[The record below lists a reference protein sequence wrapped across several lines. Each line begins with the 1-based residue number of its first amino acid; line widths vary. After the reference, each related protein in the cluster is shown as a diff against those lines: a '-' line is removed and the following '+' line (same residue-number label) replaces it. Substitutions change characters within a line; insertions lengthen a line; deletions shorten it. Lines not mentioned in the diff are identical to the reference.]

1 MSWEQIASKPSDTG
15 QVGDERSGGAI
26 ADKGSEKFSLI
37 PELKLKSG
45 RDGEHWEKSV
55 SGHGSTECKGLK
67 QESVCRA

>member
-45 RDGEHWEKSV
+45 RDGDTA
-55 SGHGSTECKGLK
+55 STLISCLPVIMFAKHLA
-67 QESVCRA
+67 QFLA